1 MLLSPSAH
9 EVYSPPFP
17 FQAILPLTPAF
28 VRTTGASVKGCAV
41 VKLSALPERTDP
53 CALCRYDHQARGTF
67 ETSLMSK
74 VTRSSANARSKAY
87 DGAVNSAALMLIAAL
102 RDYMNP
108 QFSSLQLELLR
119 KRVGELE
126 RNRSLNTQNVRAVFA
141 DIRERAAELL
151 AMELRNENA
160 GNEVEE
166 LVNHALNQFLTSAE
180 KCFQTTIDVS
190 HRAIPGLFAE
200 RRLYMK

>member
-1 MLLSPSAH
+1 
-9 EVYSPPFP
+9 
-17 FQAILPLTPAF
+17 
-28 VRTTGASVKGCAV
+28 
-41 VKLSALPERTDP
+41 
-53 CALCRYDHQARGTF
+53 
-67 ETSLMSK
+67 MSN
-74 VTRSSANARSKAY
+74 VTWSSANARSKAY

-126 RNRSLNTQNVRAVFA
+126 WSRSLNTQNVRAVFA

-166 LVNHALNQFLTSAE
+166 LVSHALNQFLTSAE